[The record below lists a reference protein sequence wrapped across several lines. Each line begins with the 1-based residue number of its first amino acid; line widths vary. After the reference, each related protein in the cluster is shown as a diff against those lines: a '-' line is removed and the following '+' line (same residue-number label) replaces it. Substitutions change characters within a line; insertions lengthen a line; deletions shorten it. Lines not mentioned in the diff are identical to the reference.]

1 MSVTFSALGCRLQA
15 TWITEEIV
23 KYKSGNPQN
32 AIIPDFKRSIKTI
45 LLQFH
50 YRNCWDDS
58 IFTKTILPNRNPGL
72 FQYGL
77 PGFILHTK
85 KKIGKQNFY
94 DMVHFGTKLLS
105 PENLLTKYEI
115 FIWHFSCLQCD
126 SVLYIVVV
134 ALHSINTCGCFEHYN
149 VERKSIE
156 KSRRKTSAHAG
167 GKSEDCK

>member
-58 IFTKTILPNRNPGL
+58 IFTKTILPKRNPGL

-77 PGFILHTK
+77 PGFILHSRK
-85 KKIGKQNFY
+85 NRQ
-94 DMVHFGTKLLS
+94 TKLLWYGPFWHKTFIARKFTNKVWNIYMAFFMVAMRQCIVHCS
-105 PENLLTKYEI
+105 RGITQRKY
-115 FIWHFSCLQCD
+115 IWMLWALQC
-126 SVLYIVVV
+126 
-134 ALHSINTCGCFEHYN
+134 
-149 VERKSIE
+149 RE
-156 KSRRKTSAHAG
+156 KKA
-167 GKSEDCK
+167 